1 MAVAAGAIPAAG
13 IIAGGSLLGGL
24 FSAQAEAEKAR
35 RERLRQ
41 SEELGF
47 ETQSLA
53 IDRLSQG
60 QQQAFQNLVSGF
72 QKVLT

>member
-1 MAVAAGAIPAAG
+1 MAVGLAGAG
-13 IIAGGSLLGGL
+13 VIAGGSLLGGL
-24 FSAQAEAEKAR
+24 FGAQAEAEKAR

-47 ETQSLA
+47 ETQSRA

-60 QQQAFQNLVSGF
+60 QQAAFQNLISGF
-72 QKVLT
+72 QKALV